1 MNGIAPFA
9 CSFVRRK
16 FLLMGTAKGES
27 LTSGML
33 YGLCHAGECGFDVQ
47 AKLVELDGRLLDEQK
62 NLPDQNSRN
71 RLQSAAHSAQ
81 VTKTH
86 SSRIINGR
94 KRVGRRCSERL

>member
-33 YGLCHAGECGFDVQ
+33 YGLCHAGECGFDIGSFV
-47 AKLVELDGRLLDEQK
+47 AEKK
-62 NLPDQNSRN
+62 IAMAS
-71 RLQSAAHSAQ
+71 
-81 VTKTH
+81 
-86 SSRIINGR
+86 
-94 KRVGRRCSERL
+94 